1 MIACRYEIF
10 WNFACSTQFI
20 SYSRC
25 NQIRGIKLNARRE
38 IPHVSVSM
46 GVHVSSGD
54 SSEIKITD
62 EFF

>member
-46 GVHVSSGD
+46 GVHVS
-54 SSEIKITD
+54 
-62 EFF
+62 